1 MTDISRI
8 WISKRTRWNSETKT
22 SEDYYNCDIVVT
34 GEKGISFDLDIN
46 EEYTKKICA
55 IVLPLI
61 KKAIHTN
68 IEAIPDEL

>member
-8 WISKRTRWNSETKT
+8 WISKRVRWNGETKT
-22 SEDYYNCDIVVT
+22 SEDYYNCDITVT
-34 GEKGISFDLDIN
+34 GKDGISFDLNLND
-46 EEYTKKICA
+46 EDTKKISA

-61 KKAIHTN
+61 KKAIHAN

>member
-8 WISKRTRWNSETKT
+8 WISKRVRWNGETKT
-22 SEDYYNCDIVVT
+22 SEDYYNCDITVT
-34 GEKGISFDLDIN
+34 GKDGISFDLDIS
-46 EEYTKKICA
+46 EEDTKKISA

-61 KKAIHTN
+61 KKAIYAN